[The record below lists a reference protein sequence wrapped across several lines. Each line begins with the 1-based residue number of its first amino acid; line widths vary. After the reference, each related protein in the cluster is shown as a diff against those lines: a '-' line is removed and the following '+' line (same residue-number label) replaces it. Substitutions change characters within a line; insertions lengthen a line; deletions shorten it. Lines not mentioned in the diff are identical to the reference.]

1 VEGAHLLD
9 VSPTLLEL
17 GGYDIPPSM
26 QGRSLLGGSGTVRS
40 DGPSVSPESED
51 EIRRR
56 LSGLGYIS

>member
-26 QGRSLLGGSGTVRS
+26 QGRSLLGGSGPVRS
-40 DGPSVSPESED
+40 DGPRVSPQSED